1 MKKNRLKKWLIGI
14 GCILVILLVSAY
26 FGINYA
32 ADKVMDKLSDS
43 ILESAMASPSSSIKD
58 EGQSSP
64 IPTGSPTPFSLPV
77 KGPEQEELDQSVS
90 GNTVPSGQKEAD
102 PNSTNT
108 TSVNGNSTKNS
119 NDNSGH
125 AYSAEV
131 SIDKA
136 QTVKEEITFGE
147 KTKLM
152 TIMLK
157 RLSASDIKTLS
168 DLASGGLSVE
178 KKVEAK
184 KIILEKLSE
193 KEYDELIKIA
203 QKYGM
208 SEGKSYDDSKKEK
221 GMQ

>member
-43 ILESAMASPSSSIKD
+43 ILESAMVSPSSSITNED
-58 EGQSSP
+58 QLSP
-64 IPTGSPTPFSLPV
+64 IPTGSPTPSSLPV
-77 KGPEQEELDQSVS
+77 KEPEQQDLDQSVS
-90 GNTVPSGQKEAD
+90 GNTVASGQKETD

-108 TSVNGNSTKNS
+108 TSANGNSTNNS
-119 NDNSGH
+119 KDNARHS
-125 AYSAEV
+125 YSAEV
-131 SIDKA
+131 SVDKA
-136 QTVKEEITFGE
+136 QAVKEEITFGE

-157 RLSASDIKTLS
+157 RLNANDIKTLS

-178 KKVEAK
+178 KKREAK

-203 QKYGM
+203 QKYGL
-208 SEGKSYDDSKKEK
+208 SEGRSYEDSK
-221 GMQ
+221 

>member
-14 GCILVILLVSAY
+14 GCILVILLASAY

-43 ILESAMASPSSSIKD
+43 ILESAMASPSSSIKN
-58 EGQSSP
+58 EGQFSP
-64 IPTGSPTPFSLPV
+64 IPIGSPTPSSLPV
-77 KGPEQEELDQSVS
+77 KGPEQEELDQSAS
-90 GNTVPSGQKEAD
+90 GNTVPSGKKETD

-108 TSVNGNSTKNS
+108 TSANGNSTKNS
-119 NDNSGH
+119 NDNSSH
-125 AYSAEV
+125 SYSAEV
-131 SIDKA
+131 SVDKA
-136 QTVKEEITFGE
+136 QTVNEEITFGE

-157 RLSASDIKTLS
+157 RLNANDIKTLS
-168 DLASGGLSVE
+168 DLAAGGLNIE
-178 KKVEAK
+178 KKREAK

-203 QKYGM
+203 QKYGL
-208 SEGKSYDDSKKEK
+208 SEGKSYEDSKQEK
-221 GMQ
+221 GTQ